1 MQQLYVNFYGV
12 LYVLFFLFFALKF
25 AKLFPHFCVLFLCR
39 YGVFFC
45 LCVPKAQGTY
55 HMHISCIITLRLR
68 CLLACSSAWHEC
80 MHACMFAASSYITY
94 INLSENIPLSWFIH
108 CTWISYNNK
117 RNEWE
122 KRRKTAHLW
131 IIHESLNKIFQI
143 HFTKCVHFIVLMHLA
158 GCYELH
164 TRLSFFGSCCFST
177 SFAAFVAHA
186 AKKLL

>member
-1 MQQLYVNFYGV
+1 MVCCTCSFFSSSLWNLLNFFRISV
-12 LYVLFFLFFALKF
+12 CSFSVDTEFFLLVCAESTRHI
-25 AKLFPHFCVLFLCR
+25 PHA
-39 YGVFFC
+39 YIM
-45 LCVPKAQGTY
+45 Y
-55 HMHISCIITLRLR
+55 HHTQVT
-68 CLLACSSAWHEC
+68 LLACLLVCMEW

-94 INLSENIPLSWFIH
+94 INLSENIPLSWCIH

>member
-1 MQQLYVNFYGV
+1 MVYCTCSFFSSSLWNLLNFFRISV
-12 LYVLFFLFFALKF
+12 CSFSVDTEFFFA
-25 AKLFPHFCVLFLCR
+25 CVCR
-39 YGVFFC
+39 KH
-45 LCVPKAQGTY
+45 KAHTTCIY
-55 HMHISCIITLRLR
+55 HVSSHSGYVA
-68 CLLACSSAWHEC
+68 CLL
-80 MHACMFAASSYITY
+80 ACMFAASSYITY
-94 INLSENIPLSWFIH
+94 INLSENIPLSWCIH